1 MSAIIEAF
9 TSTSSFL
16 SGEGVSQDRIM
27 QAEAELRLQF
37 SDEYREYL
45 SLWGIAAFDGH
56 ELTGITE
63 SCRLDVVTATTKAK
77 KRYPMLPANLYVIE
91 ETNIEEVIVLQ
102 DTTGTIYG
110 IGPNHQLEVIDSS
123 LSDYIKKG

>member
-37 SDEYREYL
+37 SEEYRE
-45 SLWGIAAFDGH
+45 
-56 ELTGITE
+56 
-63 SCRLDVVTATTKAK
+63 
-77 KRYPMLPANLYVIE
+77 
-91 ETNIEEVIVLQ
+91 
-102 DTTGTIYG
+102 
-110 IGPNHQLEVIDSS
+110 
-123 LSDYIKKG
+123 